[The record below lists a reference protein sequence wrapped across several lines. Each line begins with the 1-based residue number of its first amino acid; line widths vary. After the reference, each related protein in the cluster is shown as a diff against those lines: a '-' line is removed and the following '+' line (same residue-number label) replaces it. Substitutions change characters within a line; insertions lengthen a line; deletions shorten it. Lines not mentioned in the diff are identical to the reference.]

1 MRLRRIGLGP
11 AAVATLFGVIG
22 GVASWALLGTAQ
34 QGRASVPV
42 QEQSENRV
50 EPAVVTA
57 RMADVTSV
65 LTMEGQ
71 IAKESGRHV
80 ARATVA
86 PAHLYR
92 FIDTPRTA
100 KVKIVD
106 GPEAFTC
113 GDVTV
118 GADPSD
124 PSGDVLLTC
133 TVPTSVKVFTGL
145 PLKVAVATGHA
156 DDAVTVP
163 VSALSGTVG
172 SAHVTVIDDQGGRK
186 QRQVVVGVVNGVV
199 AQVTK
204 GLEVGEK
211 VQDPVADA
219 LVGSGVGETG

>member
-1 MRLRRIGLGP
+1 MRPRRIGLGP
-11 AAVATLFGVIG
+11 AAVAALFGVIG
-22 GVASWALLGTAQ
+22 GVVSWAVLGTAQ

-57 RMADVTSV
+57 STADVTSV
-65 LTMEGQ
+65 LTMEGR
-71 IAKESGRHV
+71 IVKESGRHV

-156 DDAVTVP
+156 GNAVTVP

-172 SAHVTVIDDQGGRK
+172 SAHVTVVDDQGGRK

-204 GLEVGEK
+204 GLEAGEK

-219 LVGSGVGETG
+219 LVGAGVGESG